1 MCHMS
6 PYATMSSQMSCFLVI
21 IITKILHFPI
31 DNNFYSNFEE
41 YLTSTFDMQWSQSQL
56 GTNTNSSL
64 CYELDIF
71 AETVSFNSERREHFP
86 VSSQKGLEDYP
97 LYCFYHKTSYGGD

>member
-41 YLTSTFDMQWSQSQL
+41 YLTSTFDMQWSQSQ
-56 GTNTNSSL
+56 
-64 CYELDIF
+64 
-71 AETVSFNSERREHFP
+71 
-86 VSSQKGLEDYP
+86 
-97 LYCFYHKTSYGGD
+97 